1 KEILK
6 KRIKTR
12 TKEML
17 DNGLLDEA
25 KILFSKF
32 DHKLKALN
40 SIGLKECKEY
50 LDGEISFKELEN
62 LITIHTTQLAKR
74 QRTFNKKF
82 QSKALEFDKAL
93 AILRMKFS
101 IEK

>member
-1 KEILK
+1 
-6 KRIKTR
+6 
-12 TKEML
+12 M
-17 DNGLLDEA
+17 
-25 KILFSKF
+25 
-32 DHKLKALN
+32 
-40 SIGLKECKEY
+40 KECKEY

-74 QRTFNKKF
+74 QRTFKKF

-93 AILRMKFS
+93 ATLRMKFS

>member
-1 KEILK
+1 
-6 KRIKTR
+6 
-12 TKEML
+12 
-17 DNGLLDEA
+17 
-25 KILFSKF
+25 
-32 DHKLKALN
+32 
-40 SIGLKECKEY
+40 
-50 LDGEISFKELEN
+50 
-62 LITIHTTQLAKR
+62 TTQLAKR